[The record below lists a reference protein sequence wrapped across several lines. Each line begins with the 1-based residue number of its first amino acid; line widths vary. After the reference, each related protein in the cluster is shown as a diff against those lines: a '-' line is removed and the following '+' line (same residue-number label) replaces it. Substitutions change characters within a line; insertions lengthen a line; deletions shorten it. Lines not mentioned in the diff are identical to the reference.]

1 MDTVRCPLGNENGF
15 VLATALWVLLLL
27 VFIGI
32 TSVTTSSVEVQVAA
46 NDKFHKI
53 AFYDADG
60 GIFSTPKLI
69 TNAIETGANPVPPVI
84 DAKLALD
91 VDFYRK
97 VMGFSIAAP
106 TGLPDVQFPD
116 PGQPPPSV
124 DLAYQVNVTRAGQ
137 EIMAGGGAEFA
148 SGSSGIGPGANGG
161 VAVLYDMNSNG
172 TGPSNAVASITARYR
187 KVPGTAGGL

>member
-1 MDTVRCPLGNENGF
+1 MDRARCPLGNEQGF

-60 GIFSTPKLI
+60 GIFTTPKLI
-69 TNAIETGANPVPPVI
+69 STAIETDANPAVVGQLSVSGDFYNKIMGFAPADGTAVYEVQYARNATI
-84 DAKLALD
+84 EMAFD
-91 VDFYRK
+91 VD
-97 VMGFSIAAP
+97 VA
-106 TGLPDVQFPD
+106 
-116 PGQPPPSV
+116 
-124 DLAYQVNVTRAGQ
+124 RAGQ
-137 EIMAGGGAEFA
+137 QIMAGGGAEFA
-148 SGSSGIGPGANGG
+148 SGSSGVGPGATGG

-172 TGPSNAVASITARYR
+172 AGPSNSVASITARYR